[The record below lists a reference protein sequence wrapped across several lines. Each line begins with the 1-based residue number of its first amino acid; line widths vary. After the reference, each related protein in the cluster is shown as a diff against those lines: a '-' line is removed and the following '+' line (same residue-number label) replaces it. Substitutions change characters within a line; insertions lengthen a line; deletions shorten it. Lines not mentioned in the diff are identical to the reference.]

1 MTTPSRKSASQHVL
15 TVEATEWLG
24 PHLVRVHLTGESL
37 GSFPDTGCT
46 DSYVKL
52 IFVDPS
58 LGLEPP
64 YDLAALRETLPPHA
78 RPVLRTYTVRR
89 VDRAARRLAID
100 FVTHGVTGVAA
111 PWAATATP
119 GDQLVVTDPGGAY
132 AADGDVPWHV
142 FAGDLS
148 ALPAIAAALEALP
161 ATARGVAHLEITDPA
176 DIVDVKT
183 DASIEVRWLVNPD
196 PADAGFLARA
206 VDPAGW
212 PASAREPGAAQV
224 FAHGE
229 RESIKAVRAVLRD
242 VPRERLS
249 ISGYWARGRT
259 EDLFQAEK
267 REPIGR
273 ID

>member
-1 MTTPSRKSASQHVL
+1 MTTSTRKSTGQHVVC
-15 TVEATEWLG
+15 VESTEWLG
-24 PHLVRVHLTGESL
+24 PHLVRVVLTGESL
-37 GSFPDTGCT
+37 GSFPDNGCT

-58 LGLEPP
+58 LGLEAP
-64 YDLAALRETLPPHA
+64 YDLAALRETLPA
-78 RPVLRTYTVRR
+78 DRRPVTRTYTVRQ

-100 FVTHGVTGVAA
+100 FVTHGDSGLAA
-111 PWAATATP
+111 PWAATAKA
-119 GDQLVVTDPGGAY
+119 GDQLVVTDPGGGY
-132 AADGDVPWHV
+132 APDADVPWLV

-148 ALPAIAAALEALP
+148 ALPAIASALEALP
-161 ATARGVAHLEITDPA
+161 AAARGVVLLEIGDPA
-176 DIVDVKT
+176 DIVPVAT

-196 PADAGFLARA
+196 PTDAGFLARA
-206 VDPAGW
+206 VDPADW
-212 PASAREPGAAQV
+212 PADAREPGGAQV

-229 RESIKAVRAVLRD
+229 RESIKAIRRVLRD
-242 VPRERLS
+242 VPRDRIS

-259 EDLFQAEK
+259 EDVFQAEK

>member
-1 MTTPSRKSASQHVL
+1 MTTPSRKPAGQHVL
-15 TVEATEWLG
+15 AVEATEWLG
-24 PHLVRVHLTGESL
+24 PHLVRVNLTGESL

-58 LGLEPP
+58 LAIEPP
-64 YDLAALRETLPPHA
+64 YDLAALRECLPPGA

-100 FVTHGVTGVAA
+100 FVTHGDSGHAA
-111 PWAATATP
+111 PWAATAKP
-119 GDQLVVTDPGGAY
+119 GDQLVVSDPGGAY
-132 AADGDVPWHV
+132 APDGDVPWHV

-148 ALPAIAAALEALP
+148 GLPAIASALEFLP
-161 ATARGVAHLEITDPA
+161 ATAQGVAHLEITDPA

-196 PADAGFLARA
+196 PDDSGFLARA

-212 PASAREPGAAQV
+212 PAFAREPGAAQV

-229 RESIKAVRAVLRD
+229 RESI
-242 VPRERLS
+242 
-249 ISGYWARGRT
+249 
-259 EDLFQAEK
+259 
-267 REPIGR
+267 
-273 ID
+273 